1 MQVLRGIFH
10 KNFRVFH
17 SNYTISYGKQ
27 CVATRENNDEETNR
41 CASFYKMPS
50 ESEKCR
56 RVLQIWKHLN
66 AVGEGY

>member
-50 ESEKCR
+50 
-56 RVLQIWKHLN
+56 
-66 AVGEGY
+66 